1 MDIPSLSMNMAQSRL
16 MSDVSTA
23 MLAKTMEQASA
34 VSDTMTQL
42 LDSAAMENSVY
53 PNLGANIDIS
63 I

>member
-16 MSDVSTA
+16 LSDIGTA
-23 MLAKTMEQASA
+23 VLAKTMDQAAA
-34 VSDTMTQL
+34 VGDTVAEL

-53 PNLGANIDIS
+53 PNLGGNIDIS